1 VVLVANG
8 TCTILRPGVV
18 TAADIENAI
27 PGLKVEVAKHNV
39 NLSSPGLL
47 DSHYSPRKPLY
58 FTENV
63 NLNALPENSG
73 LILHEKN
80 DLSTNAVSVIYTSE
94 CMNLLEVAAHLFES
108 LHQMEDNA
116 AVKQI
121 FIAKV
126 PEKGVG
132 LSVMDRLKKATYQY
146 NK

>member
-1 VVLVANG
+1 
-8 TCTILRPGVV
+8 
-18 TAADIENAI
+18 
-27 PGLKVEVAKHNV
+27 
-39 NLSSPGLL
+39 
-47 DSHYSPRKPLY
+47 
-58 FTENV
+58 
-63 NLNALPENSG
+63 LPENSG

-126 PEKGVG
+126 PGKRSGIIGDGSSEKSD
-132 LSVMDRLKKATYQY
+132 LSIH
-146 NK
+146 

>member
-1 VVLVANG
+1 MIDVKNVFKAFGSLQVLEGIDLQIKKGEIVAIIG
-8 TCTILRPGVV
+8 PSGSGKSTLLR
-18 TAADIENAI
+18 
-27 PGLKVEVAKHNV
+27 
-39 NLSSPGLL
+39 
-47 DSHYSPRKPLY
+47 
-58 FTENV
+58 
-63 NLNALPENSG
+63 
-73 LILHEKN
+73 
-80 DLSTNAVSVIYTSE
+80 